1 MNRIVEILMNRDGMT
16 QKDAE
21 RMLMEAQYE
30 IYEGANPE
38 HILEDNFG
46 LEPDYLFDLI

>member
-16 QKDAE
+16 QKDAD
-21 RMLMEAQYE
+21 RMLMEAQCE

-38 HILEDNFG
+38 KILEDDFG
-46 LEPDYLFDLI
+46 LEPDYLLDLV